1 VGQGALASPMTFLLH
16 VLVFCGAM
24 LLFLLALVDGRY
36 SIPFAGAGCGVLM
49 LLACRCNYTGLLC
62 HLYTNSEPFLT
73 MMRPLPGPDPPTM
86 VDALFAP
93 PVIEGETSAEEET
106 TDNNV

>member
-1 VGQGALASPMTFLLH
+1 
-16 VLVFCGAM
+16 M

-36 SIPFAGAGCGVLM
+36 SIPFAGAGFAVLM

-73 MMRPLPGPDPPTM
+73 MMRPMPGPDPPTM
-86 VDALFAP
+86 MDDLFAP
-93 PVIEGETSAEEET
+93 PAIEGEPPTEEDTSD
-106 TDNNV
+106 DNV